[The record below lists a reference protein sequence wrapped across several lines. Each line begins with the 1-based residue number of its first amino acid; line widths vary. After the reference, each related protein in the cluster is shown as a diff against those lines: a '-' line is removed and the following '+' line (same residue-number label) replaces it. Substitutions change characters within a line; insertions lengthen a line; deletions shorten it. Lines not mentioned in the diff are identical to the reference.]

1 MTQEGSRAEKLAVPP
16 LLEADTFLGLT
27 TTFLNA
33 VNAFNRQE
41 VRKIEE
47 ALADN
52 AILYK
57 VTNGTPVS
65 GKAAI
70 IGYLEAKVMQDKPV
84 FVPVTISLHP
94 PSSTDIPA
102 RCRLLEKQR
111 QASSEHTPGSLRISF
126 PVSCSIPD
134 HVDVGDSWLI
144 RDDGVVGL
152 VQVPA
157 GQRHRR
163 RTHSE
168 NVRANL

>member
-1 MTQEGSRAEKLAVPP
+1 MWGGTPMTQEGSRAEKLAVPP

-94 PSSTDIPA
+94 PSLPT
-102 RCRLLEKQR
+102 
-111 QASSEHTPGSLRISF
+111 SLRGAAYWRSSDKPAASTL
-126 PVSCSIPD
+126 PVHYEFHFQSHAPY
-134 HVDVGDSWLI
+134 LI
-144 RDDGVVGL
+144 TSMWAT
-152 VQVPA
+152 A
-157 GQRHRR
+157 G
-163 RTHSE
+163 
-168 NVRANL
+168 